1 VNILNGPQL
10 QERILKIASSA
21 TAMDFAVAFWGAGSI
36 EALGL
41 SEIRKARIICNLTMG
56 GTSPKVIRELI
67 DIGFEVRHLDTLHSK
82 IYLFDDVAFVGSSN
96 ASANG
101 LSLQGK
107 VLSGWHETNVELSD
121 ASQIAFLKEN
131 FDYIWNNSRPAS
143 DDDLTLAEKLFNS
156 RRRLIQRVSDLNNID
171 LYDNFNS
178 LEENPWQELGIYVCV
193 YNNDLSDAAQKVVAD
208 ARVSEPDGKGLDGFE
223 DWDDIAGKIVVCFKV
238 TKQSVRYDGIWE
250 VHEKPYSRSPKVD
263 LANRLP
269 SGVIPHFDEAKLRL
283 WKPAVLRAFEFN
295 KTTNRQKC
303 FLIEIEDFFKKFVR
317 PSHI

>member
-1 VNILNGPQL
+1 MNILNGRQL
-10 QERILKIASSA
+10 RERILKIASSA
-21 TAMDFAVAFWGAGSI
+21 TAMDYAVAFWGAGSI
-36 EALGL
+36 KALGL
-41 SEIRKARIICNLTMG
+41 SELREARIICNLTMG

-101 LSLQGK
+101 LSLQGE
-107 VLSGWHETNVELSD
+107 VLSGWHETNVEISD
-121 ASQIAFLKEN
+121 ASQINTLREN

-156 RRRLIQRVSDLNNID
+156 RRRLIRKGSDSKIMD
-171 LYDNFNS
+171 LYDTFNS

-193 YNNDLSDAAQKVVAD
+193 YKNDLSDAAQKVVAD
-208 ARVSEPDGKGLDGFE
+208 ARVSEPDGKDLDGFE

-250 VHEKPYSRSPKVD
+250 VQENPKSRSPKVH
-263 LANRLP
+263 LANSLT
-269 SGVIPHFDEAKLRL
+269 SGVIPHFDKAKLPL
-283 WKPAVLRAFEFN
+283 WNTAVLEAVEFN
-295 KTTNRQKC
+295 KTTNPQN

-317 PSHI
+317 QTI